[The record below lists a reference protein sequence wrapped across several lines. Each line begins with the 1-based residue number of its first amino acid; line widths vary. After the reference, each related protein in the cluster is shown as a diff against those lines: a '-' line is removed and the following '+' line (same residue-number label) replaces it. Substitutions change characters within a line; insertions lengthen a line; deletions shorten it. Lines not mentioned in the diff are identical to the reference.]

1 MTTATLHAAT
11 RPKRTY
17 TRLSD
22 EDWQRVVDLYSA
34 GGLTLA
40 EIATRYGVSIR
51 AIQIYIDK
59 AKPATPAPSA
69 SAPMARLRL
78 LTPSVLTPTTHAR
91 CITETKASAY
101 ADAAALQALLVD
113 ALATIKATTGLP
125 ATACVR
131 ACDQAA
137 VALERIH
144 KIRRMALGIGKEDDV
159 AERPLP
165 ELPIREL
172 TAREVEAI
180 RNRQEAED
188 SEYDALPSLPDE
200 QDADCHDEADDD
212 GIVVEE

>member
-1 MTTATLHAAT
+1 MTTARSHAAT

-17 TRLSD
+17 IRLS
-22 EDWQRVVDLYSA
+22 EEEWQRVTDLYSA

-40 EIATRYGVSIR
+40 ETATRYGVSIR
-51 AIQIYIDK
+51 AIQIHLDK

-69 SAPMARLRL
+69 SAPMPRLRL
-78 LTPSVLTPTTHAR
+78 LAPSVLTPATHVH
-91 CITETKASAY
+91 CIKETKASAY

-113 ALATIKATTGLP
+113 ALATIKASTDLP

-172 TAREVEAI
+172 TAREVEVI

-200 QDADCHDEADDD
+200 QDGDDD
-212 GIVVEE
+212 DDVVVDE

>member
-1 MTTATLHAAT
+1 MTTAKSHAAT

-22 EDWQRVVDLYSA
+22 EDWRRITDLYSA

-40 EIATRYGVSIR
+40 EIATRHGVSIR
-51 AIQIYIDK
+51 AIQIHLDK
-59 AKPATPAPSA
+59 AKPAVPTP

-78 LTPSVLTPTTHAR
+78 LAPSVLTPATHAH

-113 ALATIKATTGLP
+113 ALATIKASTDLP

-137 VALERIH
+137 VALERLH

-172 TAREVEAI
+172 TDREVEAI

-188 SEYDALPSLPDE
+188 SEYDALLSLPDE
-200 QDADCHDEADDD
+200 QDAHHDDDAGDD